1 MISSTV
7 AEPPV
12 GGYSSGYNTDSS
24 ANFGLGSSGP
34 AGFSSGGIAGFLGS
48 SGLGASSF
56 GVGSDGGNAGNA
68 NSQGQVR
75 RFVSVHIAPEEG
87 KMAYWN

>member
-1 MISSTV
+1 M

-24 ANFGLGSSGP
+24 ANFGLGNLGSG
-34 AGFSSGGIAGFLGS
+34 GFSSGGITGFLGS

-56 GVGSDGGNAGNA
+56 GTGNDGGDAGNA

-75 RFVSVHIAPEEG
+75 RFVSVHIAPEG
-87 KMAYWN
+87 I